1 MSFFTRAAGHPCGT
15 ARPRPFRPA
24 LELLEGR
31 EVPVALVGLT
41 TAGSLIRFDSGT
53 PGTLV
58 GSPVTVTGLAAG
70 ETLVGIDYRPAT
82 GTLFGVGSTSRVYT
96 INVATG
102 VAAAVGG
109 TAFTPALSGTNF
121 GVNFNPTVDRLR
133 VIGNTGQ
140 SLRINPDTGLVV
152 GGVADTSLFYDPNDD
167 TNRGFFGTTDPAD
180 PSSPADVPG
189 SVTTDAIA
197 YTRNG
202 PTGNVTTLYAIDIAQ
217 DLLVRVGG
225 PDGTPSPNLGQVVA
239 VGELRT
245 PAFTLVN
252 FGTNTSFDIQAGTD
266 AAFAVNGST
275 VYSLNLTTGTV
286 TSLGVLGGGFT
297 LSAVS
302 VIPPAAG
309 AGVLSLAASDLAFS
323 AARTPIAVTVT
334 RTGGA
339 SGPVTVNYA
348 TADGTGVAG
357 VDYLPASGTVSFAD
371 GATSATIF
379 LLLPAGVRPPSPA
392 RTFTLTLSNPTGGAT
407 LGAITAATVTIPE
420 VVGPT
425 VPPPPGVPPPP
436 PPFRLFAAGST
447 GGRVAAYNA
456 VGGAPLLTFA
466 AFEGAFGGAVVVST
480 GDLNGDGFDDVIV
493 GAGPGGGPRIEVY
506 DGKALSA
513 GTRTVIAN
521 FFAFEPVFQGGLS
534 LASGDLNGD
543 GFDDVIVGAGPGGGP
558 RVQAFDGLALTAGT
572 QTVLVNFFAFEP
584 VFRGGVNVGAG
595 EFTGDGFDD
604 VIVGAGMGG
613 GPRVQVLDGRS
624 LAPVTSYF
632 AYDIGFRGGIYVA
645 SGDVNGDGRLDVVV
659 GAGPGG
665 GPDVRAF
672 SGLTDT
678 RLGGFFAFDAALRG
692 GVPVATADLN
702 VDGRDEILVGSGAD
716 GASTVRVFNF
726 AGASAFADLRP
737 FGTSAVGGVFVG

>member
-1 MSFFTRAAGHPCGT
+1 MSFFPRAAGHPRGA
-15 ARPRPFRPA
+15 ARPRLFRPA

-41 TAGSLIRFDSGT
+41 TAGSLIRFDSAT

-58 GSPVTVTGLAAG
+58 GSPVTVSGLAAG

-96 INVATG
+96 INVTSGAAT
-102 VAAAVGG
+102 AVGG

-152 GGVADTSLFYDPNDD
+152 GGTADTSLFYDPNDD
-167 TNRGFFGTTDPAD
+167 TNRGFFGTVDPSN

-189 SVTTDAIA
+189 SVTTDAVA

-202 PTGNVTTLYAIDIAQ
+202 ATGGVTTLYAIDIAQ
-217 DLLVRVGG
+217 NLLVRVGG
-225 PDGTPSPNLGQVVA
+225 SDGTPSPNLGQVVA

-245 PAFTLVN
+245 PAFTLVD

-286 TSLGVLGGGFT
+286 TSLGVLGGGFALT
-297 LSAVS
+297 AVS

-309 AGVLSLAASDLAFS
+309 AGVLSLAAADLAFS
-323 AARTPIAVTVT
+323 AGRGPLAVTVT

-339 SGPVTVNYA
+339 SGPVTVDYA
-348 TADGTGVAG
+348 TTDGTGVAG
-357 VDYLPASGTVSFAD
+357 MDYLPASGTVTFAD
-371 GATSATIF
+371 GATSATI
-379 LLLPAGVRPPSPA
+379 LLYVPAGTRPPSPA
-392 RTFTLTLSNPTGGAT
+392 RTFTLTLNNPTGGAT
-407 LGAITAATVTIPE
+407 LGAITTATVTIPE

-425 VPPPPGVPPPP
+425 VPPPPGVPPAA
-436 PPFRLFAAGST
+436 FRVFAAGST

-456 VGGAPLLTFA
+456 VGGAPLLTFT
-466 AFEGAFGGAVVVST
+466 AFDGAFGGAVVVAT
-480 GDLNGDGFDDVIV
+480 GDLNGDGFDDVVV
-493 GAGPGGGPRIEVY
+493 GASAGGGPRVEVF
-506 DGKALSA
+506 DGRALSA

-534 LASGDLNGD
+534 LAVGDLNGD

-572 QTVLVNFFAFEP
+572 QTVLANFFAFEP

-595 EFTGDGFDD
+595 EFTGDAFDD
-604 VIVGAGMGG
+604 VIVGAGVGG
-613 GPRVQVLDGRS
+613 GPRVQILDGRT
-624 LAPVTSYF
+624 LASVASYF
-632 AYDIGFRGGIYVA
+632 AYDIGFSGGIFVA
-645 SGDVNGDGRLDVVV
+645 SGDVNGDGRLDVVT
-659 GAGPGG
+659 GAGAGG

-672 SGLTDT
+672 SGRTDT
-678 RLGGFFAFDAALRG
+678 RVGGFFAYDAALRG

-716 GASTVRVFNF
+716 GGGFLRVFS
-726 AGASAFADLRP
+726 ASGASAFADLRP
-737 FGTSAVGGVFVG
+737 FGDSAGVFVG